1 MHGTGNAEVLQ
12 NSLTCDIGSASS
24 QFLCQ
29 RRLNQGYPA
38 GYPLDLV
45 SWREH
50 PAIRTLDQLASP
62 FASLASSPR
71 PSFLRHYLTILQS
84 MTRHEYIIPSRS
96 AVLGLQRGNL

>member
-12 NSLTCDIGSASS
+12 NSLPRDIGSASS

-29 RRLNQGYPA
+29 RRLNQGHPA

-50 PAIRTLDQLASP
+50 SAVCALDQFASA

-71 PSFLRHYLTILQS
+71 PSLLRHYLTILPS
-84 MTRHEYIIPSRS
+84 KGCYEYIISSRR
-96 AVLGLQRGNL
+96 VTQGRGGVSQ